1 MRMSVTTTS
10 YKAASS
16 FFFAASPEFT
26 VSTLCPSRR
35 RAMSSISQI
44 ERSSSQTRMLPMDSS
59 YCSGSHL
66 AREGGLRFALRIG
79 LGGHVFDRVYSAQ
92 TKDKDAS
99 FTRTGTRP
107 HFALMCLNDLV
118 HDRQPKSRTT
128 FEFRLKRFE
137 YLFRQLGGHAGA

>member
-16 FFFAASPEFT
+16 FFFAASPEFP

-59 YCSGSHL
+59 YCSGSNL
-66 AREGGLRFALRIG
+66 AREGGLRFDIRIG
-79 LGGHVFDRVYSAQ
+79 RGGHVFDRVDSLKTTCNA
-92 TKDKDAS
+92 AS
-99 FTRTGTRP
+99 FSRSVHAP
-107 HFALMCLNDLV
+107 KIYVFFLNDFVIEHYSNDL
-118 HDRQPKSRTT
+118 RT
-128 FEFRLKRFE
+128 
-137 YLFRQLGGHAGA
+137 Y